1 MLDYSHFFDYYY
13 RMEKIPDIKLIIA
26 KNLIKYRKENNLTQS
41 QLAAKINYSDK
52 AISKWER
59 GEGIPDINVLKQIAD
74 IYNIPIEN
82 LLHQE
87 TYQEKVHSFT
97 RNKYVI
103 LILSILL
110 VWFIAMVSYVV
121 LEIVIPNKL
130 HTYYA
135 FIYAIPVSFIVAL
148 VFNCIWGS
156 RIYNMILVSG
166 INWGISVSLVFS
178 LSFVSPNMWYLYFIS
193 AVFEILT
200 IFWYM
205 LDTKNN
211 NRPKSQLTND
221 VIEDNIKLGEQ
232 TSDNE
237 NESIN

>member
-1 MLDYSHFFDYYY
+1 
-13 RMEKIPDIKLIIA
+13 MERIPDIKLIIA

-74 IYNIPIEN
+74 IYNVPIEA

-110 VWFIAMVSYVV
+110 VWLIAMIAYVV
-121 LEIVIPNKL
+121 IEIIIPNQL

-135 FIYAIPVSFIVAL
+135 FLYAIPVSFIVAL

-178 LSFVSPNMWYLYFIS
+178 LSFLSENMWYLYFIS
-193 AVFEILT
+193 AIFEVLT

-205 LDTKNN
+205 LDTKTNS
-211 NRPKSQLTND
+211 RPKSQINSSINED
-221 VIEDNIKLGEQ
+221 KEIEDNIKKYQEE
-232 TSDNE
+232 NE
-237 NESIN
+237 NKSN